1 MAQAS
6 RKLVSISRGL
16 GSLPIRTY
24 ATFPTADEQLPSS
37 IPDSPVSYVATGTR
51 QDTKRWRGTGEVS
64 SPKLGSIPGSTG
76 RKPLDSGV
84 GNLIEDG
91 SKRNTSAIYSQ
102 NVGEPRT
109 DGKISSELS
118 KINGRNLARSSDFNT
133 GPELAGRRRDW
144 RIYKSVSSAPIR
156 QIMSE
161 ATSQSQVE
169 QLLRN
174 AVGRSLVRKVGFRGL
189 PVKKVNTLRLRK
201 FSMEFSDQHVHARA
215 FSTSS
220 PRLNP
225 TSSEP
230 LAPEPISID
239 QFHQLADHYID
250 NLVSR
255 LEELQEERRDVDCEY
270 SAGVL
275 NLDFP
280 PAGTYVFNKQ
290 PPNKQIWLS
299 SPISGPKR
307 YDYVFTSPSA
317 PEIADEMTGGN
328 GAARSGVGVN
338 GGERKGEWVYLRD
351 GTTLTRLLKE
361 ELGVDMDEEG

>member
-6 RKLVSISRGL
+6 CKLVPISRGL

-24 ATFPTADEQLPSS
+24 ATFPIADEQQPSS
-37 IPDSPVSYVATGTR
+37 IPESPVSYVATGTK
-51 QDTKRWRGTGEVS
+51 QDTSSGFKRLTRFSDTNRWRGTAEVS
-64 SPKLGSIPGSTG
+64 PPKLGSIPGSAG
-76 RKPLDSGV
+76 RKPLDSEI
-84 GNLIEDG
+84 GNLNEDG
-91 SKRNTSAIYSQ
+91 SKRNNSAIYSQ

-118 KINGRNLARSSDFNT
+118 NTDGRNFAPSSDLNI

-144 RIYKSVSSAPIR
+144 EIYKSVTSAPIR

-161 ATSQSQVE
+161 GTSQNEVE

-220 PRLNP
+220 PRPNP

-250 NLVSR
+250 NLVSK

-270 SAGVL
+270 SVCS
-275 NLDFP
+275 P
-280 PAGTYVFNKQ
+280 PVFH
-290 PPNKQIWLS
+290 PFFS
-299 SPISGPKR
+299 SPH
-307 YDYVFTSPSA
+307 
-317 PEIADEMTGGN
+317 
-328 GAARSGVGVN
+328 
-338 GGERKGEWVYLRD
+338 
-351 GTTLTRLLKE
+351 TLVALLQN
-361 ELGVDMDEEG
+361 VD